1 VGRTASTE
9 PQCVYKGALY
19 LTFTRLI
26 FIHKTLVQGAHK
38 TLVQGAH
45 KTLVPGAHKIGAVRT
60 ADFHF
65 LNRLLFC
72 FNFETNKARCKVSIG
87 LSDFEPDDG
96 ILRILI

>member
-1 VGRTASTE
+1 
-9 PQCVYKGALY
+9 VYKGALY

-26 FIHKTLVQGAHK
+26 FIHKTLVQGAHI